1 MTSPLDA
8 AQVRRAVAALLQHN
22 GTGGGALDLGAQ
34 QFTLQLGLR
43 RAPQDPSPK
52 PRVVALPH
60 ALHSSE
66 GRQRCLIVKDCDKP
80 WLKALTVEGEAPGPK
95 KPLPKRDGTR
105 AAKMARRATPS
116 RDARA
121 GAGDLDKVVDK
132 VLALSKL
139 RTSYKQFAARRE
151 LRDRFDAFYADE
163 RVLPMLGKLLGSTFF
178 GRKRQPVAVRV
189 TRGPEA
195 LAAQIQAADAGAR
208 LVLKPGTCVALVVAT
223 TDHSIDE
230 VTANVVAA
238 CDAVVRDHV
247 PRKWKNVLSV
257 VVKLPDSAAL
267 PVWNAALEA
276 PPPAPK
282 RAAQS
287 EEAPSAKKKKKVAP
301 PAAPA
306 RSMPAAGKSLKAR
319 MKKAKGS

>member
-151 LRDRFDAFYADE
+151 LRDRAIPRPFVSNLRRPPATPP
-163 RVLPMLGKLLGSTFF
+163 RTTLLRGRGGAATPGS
-178 GRKRQPVAVRV
+178 
-189 TRGPEA
+189 
-195 LAAQIQAADAGAR
+195 LAA
-208 LVLKPGTCVALVVAT
+208 
-223 TDHSIDE
+223 
-230 VTANVVAA
+230 
-238 CDAVVRDHV
+238 
-247 PRKWKNVLSV
+247 
-257 VVKLPDSAAL
+257 
-267 PVWNAALEA
+267 A
-276 PPPAPK
+276 PP
-282 RAAQS
+282 R
-287 EEAPSAKKKKKVAP
+287 PSAP
-301 PAAPA
+301 
-306 RSMPAAGKSLKAR
+306 
-319 MKKAKGS
+319 

>member
-1 MTSPLDA
+1 
-8 AQVRRAVAALLQHN
+8 
-22 GTGGGALDLGAQ
+22 
-34 QFTLQLGLR
+34 
-43 RAPQDPSPK
+43 
-52 PRVVALPH
+52 
-60 ALHSSE
+60 
-66 GRQRCLIVKDCDKP
+66 
-80 WLKALTVEGEAPGPK
+80 
-95 KPLPKRDGTR
+95 
-105 AAKMARRATPS
+105 
-116 RDARA
+116 
-121 GAGDLDKVVDK
+121 
-132 VLALSKL
+132 
-139 RTSYKQFAARRE
+139 
-151 LRDRFDAFYADE
+151 
-163 RVLPMLGKLLGSTFF
+163 MLGKLLGSTFF

-282 RAAQS
+282 RAAPS

-306 RSMPAAGKSLKAR
+306 RAMPAAGKSLKAR